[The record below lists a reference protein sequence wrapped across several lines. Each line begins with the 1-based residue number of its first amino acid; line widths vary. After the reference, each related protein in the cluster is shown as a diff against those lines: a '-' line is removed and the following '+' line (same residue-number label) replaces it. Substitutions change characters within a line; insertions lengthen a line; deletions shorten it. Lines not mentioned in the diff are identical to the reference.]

1 MVQQR
6 PQLHGLA
13 ATQVAPPTGVA
24 MRQWQRASDVRLARI
39 LERMEAFEEG
49 RTYLPS
55 TMAAARRAAQGEAL
69 PPPPPSDFT
78 AATQYGGARILP
90 WLRAAEQRA
99 RAGSPSAL
107 PTDGAPREAAE
118 AGPDN
123 GSSEPTWVVNP
134 HTYAGPGRMP
144 SPHAASSAAAVSPLP
159 QDTSRSAAWLA
170 AVAREA
176 ALGNEQAR
184 VELDAYRDA
193 AGVRLHELG
202 PAMEAAVSAAEGV
215 RPAAAP
221 APVDNFW
228 HHLEQFR
235 PPARPL
241 EAIPHLNR
249 AQQLL
254 VRSRPPLHACDHLIP
269 NLMPRSCLMSRLTD
283 AQFANAFNLSTRIL
297 NMVGPQSD

>member
-1 MVQQR
+1 
-6 PQLHGLA
+6 
-13 ATQVAPPTGVA
+13 
-24 MRQWQRASDVRLARI
+24 
-39 LERMEAFEEG
+39 
-49 RTYLPS
+49 
-55 TMAAARRAAQGEAL
+55 
-69 PPPPPSDFT
+69 
-78 AATQYGGARILP
+78 
-90 WLRAAEQRA
+90 
-99 RAGSPSAL
+99 
-107 PTDGAPREAAE
+107 
-118 AGPDN
+118 
-123 GSSEPTWVVNP
+123 
-134 HTYAGPGRMP
+134 MP